1 MIAVMLKIILGLS
14 WWFAQGNT
22 PLAGEV
28 LDLRG
33 TTIKPITFMAGEL
46 PELKSDKALVASIDG
61 RTVFYQSQATSPQA
75 IASLSKLMTAL
86 VFLDHNPGWETS
98 YVMRAEDNVAG
109 GKLNL
114 FLGEEVLIK
123 DLLATSLIASDNG
136 ATMALVQAS
145 GLTVEE
151 FVAAMNQR
159 AQELG
164 LVHTNFADPTG
175 LSPENVSTATELL
188 KLAKELF
195 VKEEVARLLNQ
206 PEYQFTTL
214 NGRAKSISS
223 TNHLLF
229 DSEELS
235 FAQLG
240 AKTGY
245 IDEAGYCF
253 LGWFTNEAGQQLA
266 VVILNSEGANQ
277 RFQEAKRL
285 ATWVYQGLK

>member
-1 MIAVMLKIILGLS
+1 MLKIILDLS
-14 WWFAQGNT
+14 WWFAQGST

-33 TTIKPITFMAGEL
+33 TTIKPITFIAGEL

-195 VKEEVARLLNQ
+195 VKEEIARLLNQ

-245 IDEAGYCF
+245 TDEAGYCF
-253 LGWFTNEAGQQLA
+253 LGWFANEAGQQLA

>member
-195 VKEEVARLLNQ
+195 VKEEIARLLNQ

>member
-1 MIAVMLKIILGLS
+1 MLKIILGLS
-14 WWFAQGNT
+14 WWFAQGST

-33 TTIKPITFMAGEL
+33 TTIKPITFIAGEL